1 MFSLVLPADALTILT
16 RPEFCIRPQKGQC
29 RERESH
35 MVGFFFL
42 CHTRILYHMIL
53 CQNNFLL
60 RRYFHD
66 LGFKCIDL
74 VIAILQRSE
83 FRCERAVAFTL
94 SPSQLIAHLI
104 LSLRLSPDTFWRKFI
119 SAACHIHNLILWTLL
134 SLWPK
139 FKTEK

>member
-1 MFSLVLPADALTILT
+1 
-16 RPEFCIRPQKGQC
+16 
-29 RERESH
+29 
-35 MVGFFFL
+35 MVVIFL

-53 CQNNFLL
+53 CQKIFLL

-66 LGFKCIDL
+66 LGFKSIDL

-83 FRCERAVAFTL
+83 FKCEQAVAFTL

-119 SAACHIHNLILWTLL
+119 SAACHIHNLILWTPL